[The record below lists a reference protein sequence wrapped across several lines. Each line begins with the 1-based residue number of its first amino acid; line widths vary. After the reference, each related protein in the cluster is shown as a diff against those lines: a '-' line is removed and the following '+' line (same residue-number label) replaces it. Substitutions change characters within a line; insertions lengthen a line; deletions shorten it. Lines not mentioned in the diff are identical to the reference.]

1 MTDKQRKEVMNL
13 DRQDMENELQR
24 MMETM
29 YQNEK
34 NQKREQYRRL
44 NRFVKKGQVLFVGSS
59 LMEQF
64 PVNELMLD
72 YDVDTIIYN
81 RGIGGFVMDELEAA
95 LQECVLDLEPSKI
108 FINIGTNDLSNPEC
122 SLDALMK
129 KYDRILDKIKMCLPR
144 VRIYMMAYYPINIE
158 AATAPRMIEVLKIR
172 TNERILAAN
181 EKVKALAEKRGHK
194 YIDVNRNLYDEKG
207 QLKAEYTKEG
217 MHFYGDGYEAIFHD
231 LMKYVEEE

>member
-1 MTDKQRKEVMNL
+1 MGNQIKKVMEE
-13 DRQDMENELQR
+13 MF
-24 MMETM
+24 
-29 YQNEK
+29 QNEK

-44 NRFVKKGQVLFVGSS
+44 NKFVKKGQVLFVGSS

-72 YDVDTIIYN
+72 YDISTIIYN
-81 RGIGGFVMDELEAA
+81 RGIGGFVMDELEEA

-108 FINIGTNDLSNPEC
+108 FINIGTNDLSNPDC
-122 SLDALMK
+122 RLDTLME
-129 KYDRILDKIKMCLPR
+129 KYDRILQKIQTKLPQT
-144 VRIYMMAYYPINIE
+144 RIYMMAYYPVNIE
-158 AATAPRMIEVLKIR
+158 AAKDPNMVEVLKIR

-181 EKVKALAEKRGHK
+181 EEVKKLAEKRGHM
-194 YIDVNRNLYDEKG
+194 YIDVNKNLYDEKG

-231 LMKYVEEE
+231 LMRYVEE